1 MAINLQSIIP
11 AVARAV
17 TVDEDAGLN
26 AGSGEKV
33 TMVIAT
39 SLAVLVVALIAV
51 LMGMT

>member
-17 TVDEDAGLN
+17 TVDEDSALN
-26 AGSGEKV
+26 ADNGEKIS
-33 TMVIAT
+33 MVIAT

-51 LMGMT
+51 LMGMA